1 MAALPASSRSEH
13 VELPTSKPLKIRLPG
28 KVLEMRGSAKTT
40 VHQRRRKDSFES
52 SGVVFEPLGP
62 PPKDFSK
69 EEVDAW
75 NEVVDLS
82 CRGVLTKN
90 DRVVVECLSCLL
102 VEARKKRWL
111 ISGAQSTRVERCLAF
126 LGMTPAHRSHV
137 KPAFRDEPPN
147 PYG

>member
-1 MAALPASSRSEH
+1 
-13 VELPTSKPLKIRLPG
+13 
-28 KVLEMRGSAKTT
+28 MRGSAKNTL
-40 VHQRRRKDSFES
+40 QNRRRGGSVES
-52 SGVVFEPLGP
+52 SGFKFEPLGP
-62 PPKDFSK
+62 PPKDFST
-69 EEVDAW
+69 EEVAAW
-75 NEVVDLS
+75 NEVVDLA

-137 KPAFRDEPPN
+137 RPAFQDEPPN
-147 PYG
+147 PYA